1 MMTHFCNSLTNGDNF
16 ASNTVVI
23 VYLCLCHYF
32 LELCPLVIQNI
43 LISHVSAVLTQEHT
57 GQLSRGPTSIEIHAI
72 KSMYV
77 VNSMFFNVLTQIL
90 LEVPI

>member
-43 LISHVSAVLTQEHT
+43 LISHVSAVLTQGHT
-57 GQLSRGPTSIEIHAI
+57 GQLSGGPTSIEIHAI

-77 VNSMFFNVLTQIL
+77 VYSMFFNV
-90 LEVPI
+90 